1 LLRNKRT
8 EQRLR
13 TAALCLATALLSGCS
28 SLGLGS
34 GCNPLAGRYA
44 DPSPDRREHAHLR
57 ALLTGD
63 KGGPASGNTVRIQQD
78 ASQTLTVWLGED
90 TPPVKLVKGVNY
102 HCEGG
107 TVVLNGKSQRRSDS
121 VLFVSEDIAIDQTLS
136 LNAQR
141 ALVATEDVRRSGW
154 VLIVPTSSR
163 SKTEHVLPRVGD

>member
-1 LLRNKRT
+1 MLRNKRT
-8 EQRLR
+8 ELR
-13 TAALCLATALLSGCS
+13 PIAAGLCLATALLSGCS

-63 KGGPASGNTVRIQQD
+63 KGGPASGNTVSIQQD

-121 VLFVSEDIAIDQTLS
+121 VLFISEDIAIDQTLS
-136 LNAQR
+136 LNAQQ

-154 VLIVPTSSR
+154 VLFIPTRSR
-163 SKTEHVLPRVGD
+163 SKREHVLPRVGS

>member
-1 LLRNKRT
+1 MLRSKRT
-8 EQRLR
+8 DLR
-13 TAALCLATALLSGCS
+13 PFAAGVCLATALLSGCS

-34 GCNPLAGRYA
+34 GCNPLVGRYA

-57 ALLTGD
+57 ALLTGSR
-63 KGGPASGNTVRIQQD
+63 GGPESGNTVSIAQD

-90 TPPVKLVKGVNY
+90 TPPVKLVKGVHY

-107 TVVLNGKSQRRSDS
+107 THVLNGKSQRRSDF
-121 VLFVSEDIAIDQTLS
+121 VLFISEDIAIDQTLS

-163 SKTEHVLPRVGD
+163 SKTEHVLPRVGN